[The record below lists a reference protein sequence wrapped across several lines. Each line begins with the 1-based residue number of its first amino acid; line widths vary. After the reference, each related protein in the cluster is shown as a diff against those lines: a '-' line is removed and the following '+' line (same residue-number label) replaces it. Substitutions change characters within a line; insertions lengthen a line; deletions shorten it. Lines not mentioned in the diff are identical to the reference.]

1 MSRQSALALALAL
14 IALIGCPP
22 AGRAQEELARSL
34 SRLPQ
39 VFGEAEFHQR
49 KGKEDL
55 FALARRFGVSASAIH
70 NANRG
75 DLLEGDELLRIPT
88 EYVAPTIFSDGL
100 VVNLT
105 ERRLFLY
112 QQGRP
117 VRAFP
122 IAIGRRGWETPTG
135 EFTIVN
141 KAKNPTWF
149 PPSWALEETPVPPG
163 PGNPRGDRWMGL
175 SIKGYGI
182 HATNAP
188 SSVGLYVSHGCMRMY
203 PEHARDL
210 YDLVK
215 AGAPV
220 LIVYRRVTLGYRE
233 DPGIVYL
240 AHHPDPYEMGDVK
253 PDDVRDMLREYGLDQ
268 VVDMAAVEEALA
280 RPSSLPTPI
289 AGSAIR
295 VLVNGQPL
303 NFALGPTRGDG
314 DWLVP
319 AGPLVKALRAQIE
332 FGPERSYWIVKRGG
346 ERLFYSP
353 CCVEA
358 IVNGQMVQLQAAPQL
373 ASGYPLIP
381 LKATVTLLGGS
392 VGWDEERQTILVWDN
407 LGLLSG
413 P

>member
-1 MSRQSALALALAL
+1 
-14 IALIGCPP
+14 
-22 AGRAQEELARSL
+22 
-34 SRLPQ
+34 
-39 VFGEAEFHQR
+39 
-49 KGKEDL
+49 
-55 FALARRFGVSASAIH
+55 
-70 NANRG
+70 
-75 DLLEGDELLRIPT
+75 
-88 EYVAPTIFSDGL
+88 
-100 VVNLT
+100 
-105 ERRLFLY
+105 
-112 QQGRP
+112 
-117 VRAFP
+117 
-122 IAIGRRGWETPTG
+122 
-135 EFTIVN
+135 
-141 KAKNPTWF
+141 
-149 PPSWALEETPVPPG
+149 
-163 PGNPRGDRWMGL
+163 
-175 SIKGYGI
+175 
-182 HATNAP
+182 
-188 SSVGLYVSHGCMRMY
+188 MY
-203 PEHARDL
+203 PEHAHDL

-215 AGAPV
+215 VGAPV

-233 DPGIVYL
+233 DTGIVYL

-253 PDDVRDMLREYGLDQ
+253 PDDVRDMLREYGLDR

-280 RPSSLPTPI
+280 RPSGLATPI
-289 AGSAIR
+289 VGSAIR

-373 ASGYPLIP
+373 AAGYPLIP
-381 LKATVTLLGGS
+381 LRATVTLLGGS

-413 P
+413 R